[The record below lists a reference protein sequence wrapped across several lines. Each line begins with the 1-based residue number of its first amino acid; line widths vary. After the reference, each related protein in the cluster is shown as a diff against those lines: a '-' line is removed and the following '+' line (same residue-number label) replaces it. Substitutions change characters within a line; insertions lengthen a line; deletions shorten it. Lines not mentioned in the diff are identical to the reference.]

1 MTVLGNAWDDYI
13 SISLRIALGLVI
25 ELELFLSKHIV
36 KEDNCEMFQPCESLS
51 VTKQV
56 TEQVCEE
63 DLPWLKHL
71 ANCLSLLRVFQQT

>member
-1 MTVLGNAWDDYI
+1 
-13 SISLRIALGLVI
+13 
-25 ELELFLSKHIV
+25 
-36 KEDNCEMFQPCESLS
+36 MFQPCESLS

-63 DLPWLKHL
+63 DLAWLKHL